1 MKAPLEKLIIAT
13 ASKETPNVKVE
24 FDFYDGSILRIFE
37 MKDYGDVGGGVIQL
51 NSLHITQCN

>member
-24 FDFYDGSILRIFE
+24 FDFNDGSILRIFE
-37 MKDYGDVGGGVIQL
+37 MNDYDGAGGGVIQL
-51 NSLHITQCN
+51 NSLHIIQCN